1 MTAAPLLAALAFAPS
16 AVGPTQAVERGA
28 VFEVE
33 RVVSGRG
40 AADGNPLA
48 PPGRVRFDGPGGRA
62 ATVDLF
68 FDGTGASPADGRP
81 VSTWKA
87 RFAPDAVGDWTYEVL
102 APPGGARVTE
112 PPGAFRCVP
121 SDRPGPPRLP
131 AGSSHFVRAN
141 AGGEP
146 APWFYLADTA
156 WNGAL
161 KSDAGDW
168 ERYLDARERQ
178 GFTAVQFVGTQW
190 RGGEETI
197 GDKPF
202 VVEGGRV
209 VGLNVEK
216 LRTMDA
222 RVAAVAARGLAP
234 APVLLWALGETDPGR
249 AWEEAD
255 AVAVARHLKARW
267 GAYGCV
273 WLLGGDG
280 KYEDRD
286 RWRRVGAA
294 VFPEGES
301 DGSGAGPGPPRGP
314 VTLHMAGRK
323 FHAGELLGE
332 PWLDFVGYQSGHGAS
347 DADLRWLTLK
357 EPPGWADESNKPA
370 VNLEPNYEA
379 HPAYGTGVPHDAHHV
394 RRAAWWSVLIAPPA
408 GVGYGH
414 GDIWPWAEAPGP
426 IEGHGSLAAAGTWE
440 QALDAEGAADMG
452 ALRAFLE
459 AGPWTDLRPAPDLV
473 AAQSDDPAAFAA
485 AARTADGAWTVIYTP
500 VGGPVRLTPG
510 AVAGRSWESFDPRT
524 GERAPLAA
532 DPGGTIETP
541 AGHDWVIAGRAN

>member
-1 MTAAPLLAALAFAPS
+1 MTAAPLLAALAFAPP
-16 AVGPTQAVERGA
+16 ATVERGA

-33 RVVSGRG
+33 RVVAGRG
-40 AADGNPLA
+40 AAGGNPLT
-48 PPGRVRFDGPGGRA
+48 PPGRVRFAGPGGRA

-81 VSTWKA
+81 TALWKA
-87 RFAPDAVGDWTYEVL
+87 RFAPDAVGEWTYEVL
-102 APPGGARVTE
+102 TPPGGATVLE
-112 PPGAFRCVP
+112 PPGTFRCVP

-131 AGSSHFVRAN
+131 AGSSHFVRVN
-141 AGGEP
+141 GGGEP

-168 ERYLDARERQ
+168 DRYLDARDRQ

-197 GDKPF
+197 GEKPF
-202 VVEGGRV
+202 VVEDGRV
-209 VGLNVEK
+209 VGANAET
-216 LRTMDA
+216 LRAMDD

-234 APVLLWALGETDPGR
+234 APVLLWALTETDPGR
-249 AWEEAD
+249 AWDEAD
-255 AVAVARHLKARW
+255 AIAVARHLKARW

-280 KYEDRD
+280 KYENRD

-301 DGSGAGPGPPRGP
+301 DGSGAAPGSPRGP
-314 VTLHMAGRK
+314 VTLHMAGQK
-323 FHAGELLGE
+323 FHAGDLLDE
-332 PWLDFVGYQSGHGAS
+332 PWLDFVGYQSSHGGSA
-347 DADLRWLTLK
+347 ANLRWLTLK
-357 EPPGWADESNKPA
+357 EPATWAAGSDKPV

-379 HPAYGTGVPHDAHHV
+379 HGGRGGREPHGPQHV
-394 RRAAWWSVLIAPPA
+394 RRAAWWSVLVAPPA

-414 GDIWPWAEAPGP
+414 NDVWPWAEEPGP
-426 IEGHGSLAAAGTWE
+426 IEGHGSLAATGTWAD
-440 QALDAEGAADMG
+440 ALNAEGAADMG
-452 ALRAFLE
+452 VLRAFLE
-459 AGPWTDLRPAPDLV
+459 TGPWTELRPAQDLL

-500 VGGPVRLTPG
+500 VGGPARLTPA
-510 AVAGRSWESFDPRT
+510 AVAGRSWALFDPRT
-524 GERAPLAA
+524 GERSPLAA
-532 DPGGTIETP
+532 DPGGAIPTP
-541 AGHDWVIAGRAN
+541 AGHDWVIAGRPD